1 MELRG
6 HENQI
11 ECITFAPVAAYNA
24 IRELAGIPVR
34 ISRLT
39 SRNPGLRTTLQNTDR
54 SKRSGAYVVTGSRDK
69 TIKLWDTQSGQM
81 LRNFVSSTVASE
93 QPHESSPFCQPGHDN
108 WIRALVFHPS
118 GKYLLSA
125 SDDKT
130 IRVWELSTARCI
142 KTVDAHGHFVQT
154 LAWGRQPA
162 AGGKD
167 DSKVNGTDTAANGA
181 PEKLV
186 NVVASGS
193 VDQTVKI
200 WLP

>member
-1 MELRG
+1 M
-6 HENQI
+6 
-11 ECITFAPVAAYNA
+11 
-24 IRELAGIPVR
+24 
-34 ISRLT
+34 
-39 SRNPGLRTTLQNTDR
+39 
-54 SKRSGAYVVTGSRDK
+54 VTGSRDK

-81 LRNFVSSTVASE
+81 LRNFVSTGASSI
-93 QPHESSPFCQPGHDN
+93 QPIRRSYPFDQAGHDN
-108 WIRALVFHPS
+108 WVRALVFHPS

-142 KTVDAHGHFVQT
+142 KTIDAHGHFVQT
-154 LAWGRQPA
+154 LAWGRQVA
-162 AGGKD
+162 AGGKSD
-167 DSKVNGTDTAANGA
+167 GKVNGADKAANGE

-193 VDQTVKI
+193 IDQMVKI